1 MHARATAVKSAYKAA
16 RLALKKR
23 EEGGGGGGGGGGDV
37 DGGDCAGE
45 AQIEVSD
52 ADTRADILRSLTTA
66 DPGHSRLAAEA
77 HLLAAAVGDGGG
89 DEDRLRALT
98 ASLRLR
104 ETAEAR

>member
-23 EEGGGGGGGGGGDV
+23 EEGGGCGGGGDV

-45 AQIEVSD
+45 AQMEVSD